1 MARLYEIAE
10 RYRALEAL
18 LEDEYVDN
26 SMLMDALSEVDDEF
40 NDKVKNIT
48 HLLKDSEYHCNYLK
62 LEEERLNKKRKSL
75 EKKIE
80 NLKMYIDANMKLRGT
95 KKVDVGTF
103 TITVRKNPLKVEV
116 VEITDI
122 PSRFIK
128 TKTEFTVDKKAILES
143 IKSGEEVDGVKLVQT
158 ESLLIR

>member
-62 LEEERLNKKRKSL
+62 LEEERINKKRKIL

-80 NLKMYIDANMKLRGT
+80 NLKMYIDANMKLKGT

>member
-1 MARLYEIAE
+1 MARLYDIAE

-18 LEDEYVDN
+18 LDDEFIDN
-26 SMLMDALSEVDDEF
+26 SMLMDALSQVEDEF
-40 NDKVKNIT
+40 IDKVKNIT

-62 LEEERLNKKRKSL
+62 LEEERINKKRKIL

-80 NLKMYIDANMKLRGT
+80 NLKMYIDANMKLKGT

-122 PSRFIK
+122 PERFIK
-128 TKTEFTVDKKAILES
+128 AKTEFTVDKKGILAAVKDGEEIDGIKIIQSES
-143 IKSGEEVDGVKLVQT
+143 IM
-158 ESLLIR
+158 IR

>member
-1 MARLYEIAE
+1 MARLYDIAE

-18 LEDEYVDN
+18 LDDEFIDN
-26 SMLMDALSEVDDEF
+26 SMLIDALSQVEDEF
-40 NDKVKNIT
+40 IDKVKNIT

-62 LEEERLNKKRKSL
+62 LEEERINKKRKIL

-80 NLKMYIDANMKLRGT
+80 NLKMYIDANMKLKGT

>member
-1 MARLYEIAE
+1 MARLYDIAE

-18 LEDEYVDN
+18 LEDDFIDN
-26 SMLMDALSEVDDEF
+26 SMLMDALSQVEDEF
-40 NDKVKNIT
+40 IDKVKNIT

-62 LEEERLNKKRKSL
+62 LEEERINKKRKIL

-80 NLKMYIDANMKLRGT
+80 NLKMYIDANMKLKGT

>member
-75 EKKIE
+75 EKKID
-80 NLKMYIDANMKLRGT
+80 NLKIYIDANMKLRGT

-103 TITVRKNPLKVEV
+103 TITVRKNPPKVEV
-116 VEITDI
+116 VEFNDI
-122 PSRFIK
+122 PTRFIK
-128 TKTEFTVDKKAILES
+128 SKTEYSVDRKGILEA
-143 IKSGEEVDGVKLVQT
+143 IKLGEEVDGIKLVQT
-158 ESLLIR
+158 ESLMIR

>member
-1 MARLYEIAE
+1 MARLYDIAE